1 MAERILIPEAKALSW
16 FLGKRVVNTDF
27 DLIWDEEMMELFEE
41 KTILTKEALKCMSLI
56 SIKEAIF
63 MERNDQENKELDDD
77 HNISNKHQI
86 KSNVQNISRYQGLW
100 FTDWNARE
108 GNHYK
113 DTIRYCPLCLKA
125 DKIPYYR
132 KMWRLGFVTICFTHK
147 CFLENRCPSCHSKIA
162 YYSLDWESDLRF
174 CQKCGGNLTNI
185 EPKYI
190 QNIDSQ
196 ELGDYS
202 MDNKIQSFQN
212 YLLFETP
219 QIIDKI
225 IALAWFITNCCSPN
239 DSIFQ
244 YLSIKFPAD
253 IIKSWQEY
261 ALKANKLPLFR
272 HLQYCFL
279 IMITASCIWQKP
291 DLLNIFLAEYHSN
304 QELFFTDMPF
314 HCVVENCQYI
324 TSSFPRILTHFHQ
337 FQSVY
342 ACNICFEFLESAN
355 AIKEHL
361 KIHGITGKN
370 GFNSSVSNKCGYCN
384 QEFPTPVEL
393 MNHMS
398 LHFISRILICN
409 ECGKAFSDQYS
420 LKVHQRKHTQER
432 PFLVKSVKKGFQLK
446 EH

>member
-1 MAERILIPEAKALSW
+1 
-16 FLGKRVVNTDF
+16 
-27 DLIWDEEMMELFEE
+27 
-41 KTILTKEALKCMSLI
+41 
-56 SIKEAIF
+56 
-63 MERNDQENKELDDD
+63 
-77 HNISNKHQI
+77 
-86 KSNVQNISRYQGLW
+86 
-100 FTDWNARE
+100 
-108 GNHYK
+108 
-113 DTIRYCPLCLKA
+113 
-125 DKIPYYR
+125 
-132 KMWRLGFVTICFTHK
+132 
-147 CFLENRCPSCHSKIA
+147 
-162 YYSLDWESDLRF
+162 
-174 CQKCGGNLTNI
+174 
-185 EPKYI
+185 
-190 QNIDSQ
+190 
-196 ELGDYS
+196 

-432 PFLVKSVKKGFQLK
+432 PFLCEICQKRFPTKGTLKDHIRTHTGERPYQCTLCDKKFSQSSDLTADLRRHTGKRPFTCNFCQKSFITSSELRSHEQIHTGKRKSICEVCGKSFFSQSKLRRHTRIHTGERPNECPICYKTFIGISDLKRHRQIHDNSDRPIFQCNLCDKQNSRKDHLRRHLK
-446 EH
+446 SHYE